1 MLPVNTG
8 LFLNH
13 IVFYVQGPPYPF
25 AAKLLCMKKLILLLP
40 CLYCTCLLQA
50 QNTLKSRKEAIDKV
64 LFSKGYVGFSLITQ
78 WVQKANTKHIQ
89 GPYKLGAS
97 NTSGVELGLNYYRNF
112 NKKYTLVTGIH
123 AGASGRTHKL
133 FIRGNDFTPPLSYDV
148 EHGPQLTRIFDLY
161 LSVPVWLQRNWVVKH
176 NRWWYARAGIN
187 IRYFPDEISESSF
200 FSILGDNIQ
209 RIRVLEIDLE
219 IFQNFTPWVNYNIG
233 GGHTWLLRN
242 NNLLQ
247 VGLLANFSATELAA
261 GEYFIT
267 VPGKPLSRGEYGSK
281 MSYLGLSLN
290 YIFTRVN
297 RKLSRLYEKELNL
310 R

>member
-1 MLPVNTG
+1 
-8 LFLNH
+8 
-13 IVFYVQGPPYPF
+13 
-25 AAKLLCMKKLILLLP
+25 MKKLILLLP
-40 CLYCTCLLQA
+40 CLYCTCLLPA
-50 QNTLKSRKEAIDKV
+50 QNTVKSRKEAVDKV
-64 LFSKGYVGFSLITQ
+64 LYSKGYVGFSFTPQ
-78 WVQKANTKHIQ
+78 WVHKASIKHIQ

-97 NTSGVELGLNYYRNF
+97 NTLGVELGLNYYRNF

-123 AGASGRTHKL
+123 VGASGRTHKL
-133 FIRGNDFTPPLSYDV
+133 SIRGNDFTPPLGYDV
-148 EHGPQLTRIFDLY
+148 QHGPQLTLMLDPY
-161 LSVPVWLQRNWVVKH
+161 LSVPIWLQRNWVIKH
-176 NRWWYARAGIN
+176 NRRWYARAGIN
-187 IRYFPDEISESSF
+187 IRYFPDEIYESNL
-200 FSILGDNIQ
+200 FSVRRDNTQ
-209 RIRVLEIDLE
+209 SIRVLEMDLE
-219 IFQNFTPWVNYNIG
+219 VFQNFKPWVNYNIG

-281 MSYLGLSLN
+281 MSYLGLSVN

-297 RKLSRLYEKELNL
+297 RKLTRLYEKELNL